1 MLNKVSQINLA
12 KILAEKF
19 NEGDWQE
26 LFAVT
31 DCEDVPEGLNQFYRH
46 VHWDNPELK
55 GVAIAAI
62 ESTLA
67 RDADNLS
74 KIWALDNVQ
83 RFISIAILS
92 YSMNKEHCESERAK
106 KCFGSTSEKCK

>member
-55 GVAIAAI
+55 
-62 ESTLA
+62 
-67 RDADNLS
+67 
-74 KIWALDNVQ
+74 
-83 RFISIAILS
+83 
-92 YSMNKEHCESERAK
+92 
-106 KCFGSTSEKCK
+106 

>member
-31 DCEDVPEGLNQFYRH
+31 DCEDVPG
-46 VHWDNPELK
+46 
-55 GVAIAAI
+55 
-62 ESTLA
+62 
-67 RDADNLS
+67 
-74 KIWALDNVQ
+74 
-83 RFISIAILS
+83 
-92 YSMNKEHCESERAK
+92 
-106 KCFGSTSEKCK
+106 